1 MTRTLTQPSWQQ
13 CEIKKQREGIVE
25 SSRSSKLVMAGFA
38 GSLVVAIATIVFL
51 SWPSPQVGECPP
63 KVKELADKA
72 KRLQEAKNWSE
83 AKVAWE
89 EVEKEIAKSN
99 KEACRMEAVIAG
111 NNRALMTI
119 LRDDAKKPEVKGI
132 DLPPKQMDPI
142 SLKDLLAFYPE
153 GRKVKTVGHFRIKG
167 QGSGQDWGLKGKC
180 HFQYIHEVVAEW
192 TVKSNDNKGTVEFE
206 LWLARVEE
214 TMGESRGTLE
224 FAPPDPLL
232 QIAWETLRGPVLSK
246 QPHYRMVQ
254 FAWEAG
260 GRDAAKHELN
270 WVADRFRPLEGI
282 RQANVLIA
290 EQVSRLSGMK
300 VKMKFVNGFGVTRID
315 AAFDNPGGSPI
326 TRELLMSLADNFN
339 PLLDYKIFPGEKKV
353 GDEWDVQ
360 ASEIAN
366 LIAVGYDVALD
377 GKVRLKRK
385 EDKVKDKIA
394 VLSIQQGFLAMKGKG
409 QDADRQAKVDLNG
422 GELHFHLE
430 EKVAQFGEVKLRAR
444 NKFESKTHLVF
455 KASQLQDLEMKSRYE
470 ARRVRPEGQ

>member
-25 SSRSSKLVMAGFA
+25 SSRSSKLVMAGLA
-38 GSLVVAIATIVFL
+38 GSLVLAIATIAFL
-51 SWPSPQVGECPP
+51 SWPKSSSPQVGECPP

-246 QPHYRMVQ
+246 QPH
-254 FAWEAG
+254 
-260 GRDAAKHELN
+260 
-270 WVADRFRPLEGI
+270 
-282 RQANVLIA
+282 
-290 EQVSRLSGMK
+290 
-300 VKMKFVNGFGVTRID
+300 
-315 AAFDNPGGSPI
+315 
-326 TRELLMSLADNFN
+326 
-339 PLLDYKIFPGEKKV
+339 
-353 GDEWDVQ
+353 
-360 ASEIAN
+360 
-366 LIAVGYDVALD
+366 
-377 GKVRLKRK
+377 
-385 EDKVKDKIA
+385 
-394 VLSIQQGFLAMKGKG
+394 
-409 QDADRQAKVDLNG
+409 
-422 GELHFHLE
+422 
-430 EKVAQFGEVKLRAR
+430 
-444 NKFESKTHLVF
+444 
-455 KASQLQDLEMKSRYE
+455 
-470 ARRVRPEGQ
+470 